1 MAGKQLR
8 ERLGSAYLSGV
19 NQVDPSSAIQAS
31 AKGATDIG
39 NVMAGSGD
47 PSWLALYV
55 CLLIIAVLALLL
67 HLSMRSNRLMSAEYV
82 EATRT
87 SAETQIKAHQ
97 ATTESLLVFS
107 GRLIQGNDA

>member
-1 MAGKQLR
+1 
-8 ERLGSAYLSGV
+8 
-19 NQVDPSSAIQAS
+19 
-31 AKGATDIG
+31 
-39 NVMAGSGD
+39 
-47 PSWLALYV
+47 
-55 CLLIIAVLALLL
+55 
-67 HLSMRSNRLMSAEYV
+67 MSAEYV